1 MAQPEAGVGAG
12 RAGRPH
18 PGREERRPN
27 GPRLPARAMPRW
39 LRGFVLP
46 GVACQKDE
54 DDLRY
59 EMLFQD
65 LDSDG
70 DGLVDIVELQEG
82 LKNWSL
88 SSGQNSEKVSD
99 QGNVAPGV
107 WETLGGG

>member
-12 RAGRPH
+12 PAGRPH
-18 PGREERRPN
+18 PAGRRGGRTA
-27 GPRLPARAMPRW
+27 PAFPPGAMLRW

-59 EMLFQD
+59 EILFQD

-82 LKNWSL
+82 LKNWGL